1 MLRMAIQKVPGSA
14 PHRMAALILLV
25 LATQGVLADTM
36 PVETGESLK
45 YQCQGYQRMLAH
57 SPQTFDEFNG
67 PRCHGYIQ
75 GISDALNGQTFC
87 LPPVS
92 LPERV
97 QTVQAYLFAH
107 GDRLKENA
115 GTLVVEALA
124 ESYPCKAVDPAR
136 PEPAQGPPPAER
148 PSRPATSRR

>member
-1 MLRMAIQKVPGSA
+1 MAPGLAPRPPFVPIS
-14 PHRMAALILLV
+14 ILLF
-25 LATQGVLADTM
+25 LAAQAALADTAAI
-36 PVETGESLK
+36 ETGESLK
-45 YQCQGYQRMLAH
+45 YQCQGYQRMLAQ
-57 SPQTFDEFNG
+57 SPQAFDEFNG

-75 GISDALNGQTFC
+75 GISDALNGQAFC

-115 GTLVVEALA
+115 GNLVVEALA
-124 ESYPCKAVDPAR
+124 ESYPCKSVNPVR
-136 PEPAQGPPPAER
+136 PEPAQGPPTPER
-148 PSRPATSRR
+148 PSRPAFLPLTH

>member
-1 MLRMAIQKVPGSA
+1 
-14 PHRMAALILLV
+14 MAALISILLV
-25 LATQGVLADTM
+25 LAAQAVLGDTAAI
-36 PVETGESLK
+36 ETGESLK
-45 YQCQGYQRMLAH
+45 YQCQGYQRMLSH
-57 SPQTFDEFNG
+57 SPQAFDEFNG

-75 GISDALNGQTFC
+75 GISDALNGQAFC

-115 GTLVVEALA
+115 GNLVVEALA
-124 ESYPCKAVDPAR
+124 ESYPCKTVNPAR
-136 PEPAQGPPPAER
+136 PEPAQGPPTPAR
-148 PSRPATSRR
+148 PSRPAPSRR

>member
-75 GISDALNGQTFC
+75 GISDALNGQAFC

-124 ESYPCKAVDPAR
+124 ESYPCKTVDPAH

-148 PSRPATSRR
+148 PSRPAPSRR